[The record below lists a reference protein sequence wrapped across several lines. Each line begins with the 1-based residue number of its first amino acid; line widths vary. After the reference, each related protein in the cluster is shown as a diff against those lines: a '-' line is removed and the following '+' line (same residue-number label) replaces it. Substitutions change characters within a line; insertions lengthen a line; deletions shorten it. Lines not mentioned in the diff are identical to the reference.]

1 MPPKIAIIGYSFR
14 LPNTNAT
21 QFWTDLL
28 EGRNLVS
35 EVDPQRWA
43 IDTFLHPD
51 KTHPGTSYTFT
62 AGSVGDVSLFDAG
75 FFGISPREAANMDPQ
90 QRLLLELAWETL
102 ENSGIQA
109 ASLRGSQCGVYIGIS
124 SVDYAYRLAD
134 DLAVID
140 SSVATGNT
148 SSIAANRL
156 SYFYD
161 LRGPS
166 MAIDTACSS
175 SLVAFHQACR
185 SILSGETS
193 QALAGGVSLHLH
205 PYGFLTFSKASMLSR
220 KGCCNVF
227 DASGDGYVRS
237 EGGGLFFLK
246 DYDQAL
252 EDGDRILAVVAASA
266 VNTDGHK
273 AGLTVPSAA
282 GQISLL
288 RQAYEQAGIDPADID
303 YVEAHG
309 TGTAVGD
316 PIEARALGA
325 ALGQQ
330 RSQGNPL
337 PIGSIKS
344 TIGHLEPA
352 AGVAGLLKALFCIR
366 HRIIPATAGITRL
379 NPAIPFDDLNIEV
392 VQENRPLKKTGRVVI
407 GVNSFGFGGSNAHV
421 VLESH
426 QPGTSSGTGVGSSP
440 DVPLPF
446 LLSARSSEALKA
458 SARDLSEYL
467 RVHPGMALYDIAY
480 QSLFRRDWLE
490 QRALLFGTSHAE
502 IAGLLQG
509 FADDTPVS
517 GASLVM
523 NSDLEAPSGPA
534 FIYSGNGSQ
543 WFGMGKGLLNDPV
556 FRETVREID
565 GLFSTYADWSLLDEL
580 AGLKGAERYQ
590 YTEIAQP
597 ALFAIQVGMT
607 RMLRQRGIFP
617 VAVAGHSVGEIA
629 AAWACGALTL
639 KDAVAVIYHRSRL
652 QGTTK
657 GDGQMTAVG
666 LGVEAAGRLLRESG
680 LDSSLTLAGVNSP
693 KGVTIAGLPQ
703 FLTRME
709 SVLSAKGIFN
719 RRLDLDYAFHSPA
732 MDVLESDIR
741 KSLSSLTPVTGRVPF
756 CSVVTGDILD
766 GAGLDAEYWWLNI
779 RRPVLFEQAIRRLL
793 ADGVNVFVEIGPA
806 AILRGYLNDAL
817 QDAELPGR
825 VITTGIRGDDD
836 PQRIWEAAGQVI
848 LSGATVAW
856 QALFPRKGSFVE
868 LPNYPWQRERHWHA
882 VTAESCGL
890 LQRHK
895 IHPLL
900 GYCLPQHELTWENQ
914 LDTLLFPFLADH
926 QVGDAILFPGAG
938 FAELAL
944 AAAHAWHQGDCLEIE
959 ELEIR
964 SPLLLSENRSKSL
977 RLGIAPH
984 DGGFTVKAKD
994 LASSDPWELHATG
1007 RILKDSHA
1015 CVPGPRLSP
1024 LPVRTPDF
1032 TGHTHNLL
1040 TAAAGLGYGPG
1051 FQAIEQGWI
1060 DGSTA
1065 LAVFRFP
1072 AATGIEKSG
1081 YQLHPALLDCT
1092 FQLIIQLLKELF
1104 PAFEGSVFVP
1114 VRIGRITLRSGGA
1127 IPHTARATLLRRAP
1141 HSLTADFILYDAG
1154 GDPIASIKEARFRA
1168 VRLRNSR
1175 AEIHPDFLE
1184 YHAVAAPHPDTLPVV
1199 AVAYEQLRHELAE
1212 ARQRA
1217 AHKEVHRLY
1226 TDEVDPLLDALC
1238 SRFTL
1243 EAFQAIAGRRR
1254 LLTLEAI
1261 QELKAGNP
1269 SVSPFLDQLLFLAV
1283 DDGVVELSDVGYR
1296 VCDDDEEQAS
1306 AQDIWNSLIQ
1316 DYPDYFPII
1325 HNVGRV
1331 GLQLK
1336 ELLEGGLPQS
1346 KLPYRQISLPD
1357 LSRCVL
1363 GDGGRREIDLALQN
1377 LLIGALENLEEGRR
1391 LGIVEISDGLP
1402 LFAATVC
1409 QILDFS
1415 RSDYRL
1421 VTTNSGTVEEAR
1433 QLLEQFPA
1441 IGVQQLD
1448 ASAPE
1453 AELLLAGEQQQDL
1466 VIINDD
1472 FPTMQAACAALR
1484 RAWSL
1489 LAADGLL
1496 LLISRHPARWA
1507 DFVFGADPLWWF
1519 PAASGASLSRQQPP
1533 PFWQQRLEQYGFGSV
1548 ECLQF
1553 SPESTSGP
1561 CLLLARRVA
1570 AESAADQVPS
1580 AGSARLW
1587 LVIADEQGY
1596 PAKLAQQ
1603 LADSLRNQGDRAILA
1618 PPGTATA
1625 LTDLLRE
1632 ISASQGSVHGIVHLA
1647 GLHGLPMADDAAA
1660 CLEMQVGR
1668 CTLAT
1673 SLIQACEATQTAATC
1688 WLITAGAATHLLP
1701 ARKTAGGNRS
1711 VASLA
1716 DAALWGFGRTLM
1728 NETADDA
1735 IRLVDLENPD
1745 AIEIVAMALQKELE
1759 QVDGEQEI
1767 IITAAG
1773 GRFAPRLGLVPRP
1786 EPIAGKDHREAA
1798 PAIRLGFQFPG
1809 QLRNLRWEAHPD
1821 RAPAVDE
1828 LEVEVRATGLNFRDF
1843 MYTLGLLSDEAV
1855 ENGFAGPTLGMEFSG
1870 VVIAGGADVK
1880 GFRPGDQVVGFGP
1893 ASFGN
1898 RVITKAG
1905 AVSHLPAGLSF
1916 EAATTIPAA
1925 FFTAYYALHH
1935 LARLQEG
1942 EKVLI
1947 HGAAGGVGIAAIQ
1960 VAQWC
1965 GAEVYATAGTDEK
1978 RDFLRLLGVE
1988 QIFDSRSL
1996 AFADEILSRTGGAG
2010 IDVVL
2015 NSLSGEAINRNLRI
2029 LKPFGRFLE
2038 LGKRDFYE
2046 NTPIGLR
2053 PFRNNI
2059 SYFGIDADQLMGE
2072 RPDLTATL
2080 FQQIMALFAEG
2091 LFHPLPYQTF
2101 EADQIV
2107 DAFRY
2112 MQQSR
2117 QIGKIV
2123 VTYRNGITN
2132 VQRIDKPVPARLE
2145 LPEDATFLVTGG
2157 LSGFGLKSAEWL
2169 VEKGTR
2175 NLVLI
2180 SRSGPVSEEAR
2191 DVIAKLE
2198 RGGVAIHAAAC
2209 DVTDQAALS
2218 ALLEEIAGSLP
2229 PLKGVL
2235 HAAMVIDDGLVRSM
2249 DQNQIRG
2256 VLAPKI
2262 LGALHLHELTRAM
2275 ALDYFILYSS
2285 GTTLF
2290 GNPGQG
2296 NYVAANTWLESL
2308 AAFRQAVG
2316 LPVTCIGWGAI
2327 DDVGFLARNTEI
2339 KEALTSRMGGAA
2351 LNSAVALAA
2360 LESLLLANCSGL
2372 GVLKLDWKALSR
2384 FLPRADTPKF
2394 SELARLSSDGAA
2406 REETGPDIQRL
2417 LADLSES
2424 EIQAMVA
2431 GMLKQEV
2438 GEVLRIAPEKIREDR
2453 LLHDMGLDS
2462 LMGVELAVALESR
2475 FGVKLPI
2482 MALSD
2487 SPTITKLAQRLVLQL
2502 RGAQDAPEAG
2512 SGQEILDQVRQ
2523 VVSLHGAEVS
2533 SDAVEQFADD
2543 IQRGVVA
2550 PSERMIR

>member
-1 MPPKIAIIGYSFR
+1 MSPKIAIIGYSFR
-14 LPNTNAT
+14 LPNTDST
-21 QFWTDLL
+21 RFWTDLL

-35 EVDPQRWA
+35 QVDPQRWA
-43 IDTFLHPD
+43 IDTFSHPD

-62 AGSVGDVSLFDAG
+62 AGSLGDVSLFDAG

-102 ENSGIQA
+102 ENSGLQA
-109 ASLRGSQCGVYIGIS
+109 ARLRGSQCGVYIGIS

-134 DLAVID
+134 DLGVID
-140 SSVATGNT
+140 ASVATGNT

-175 SLVAFHQACR
+175 SLVAFHQACQ
-185 SILSGETS
+185 SILSGEIS

-220 KGCCNVF
+220 KGRCNVF

-246 DYDQAL
+246 NYDQAL
-252 EDGDRILAVVAASA
+252 KDGDRILAVVAASA
-266 VNTDGHK
+266 VNTDGRK

-316 PIEARALGA
+316 PIEARALGE

-330 RSQGNPL
+330 RPQGNPL

-344 TIGHLEPA
+344 TIGHMEPA

-366 HRIIPATAGITRL
+366 HRIIPATVGITRL

-392 VQENRPLKKTGRVVI
+392 VQENRPLQKTGRVVI
-407 GVNSFGFGGSNAHV
+407 GINSFGFGGSNAHV
-421 VLESH
+421 ILENH
-426 QPGTSSGTGVGSSP
+426 QPVTAFASEPTPSQE
-440 DVPLPF
+440 VPLPF

-467 RVHPGMALYDIAY
+467 RTHPGVALYDIAY

-490 QRALLFGTSHAE
+490 QRALLFGTSHTETAD
-502 IAGLLQG
+502 LLQG

-517 GASLVM
+517 GASLAT

-556 FRETVREID
+556 FRETIREID
-565 GLFSTYADWSLLDEL
+565 ALFSVYADWSLLDEL
-580 AGLKGAERYQ
+580 EGLKGAERYQ

-597 ALFAIQVGMT
+597 ALFAIQVGIT

-639 KDAVAVIYHRSRL
+639 KDAVEVIYHRSRL

-666 LGVEAAGRLLRESG
+666 LGMEAAGQLLRESG
-680 LDSSLTLAGVNSP
+680 LDSALTLAGVNSA

-703 FLTRME
+703 FLSRME
-709 SVLSAKGIFN
+709 SVLSAQGIFN

-732 MDVLESDIR
+732 MDLLECDIK
-741 KSLSSLTPVTGRVPF
+741 KSLSGLAPTQGSVPF
-756 CSVVTGDILD
+756 CSAVTGEFLD
-766 GAGLDAEYWWLNI
+766 GTGLDAEYWWLNI
-779 RRPVLFEQAIRRLL
+779 RRPVLFDQAIRRML
-793 ADGVNVFVEIGPA
+793 ADGINVFLEIGPA

-817 QDAELPGR
+817 QDADLPGR
-825 VITTGIRGDDD
+825 VIVTGIRGDDD
-836 PQRIWEAAGQVI
+836 PQRVWEAAGQAI
-848 LSGATVAW
+848 LSGASVDW

-914 LDTLLFPFLADH
+914 LDTQLLPFLADH
-926 QVGDAILFPGAG
+926 MIGDAVLFPGAG

-959 ELEIR
+959 ELEIS
-964 SPLLLSENRSKSL
+964 SPLLLAENRSKSI
-977 RLGIAPH
+977 RLCIAPH

-994 LASSDPWELHATG
+994 LASSDPWEIHATG

-1015 CVPGPRLSP
+1015 CAPGAKLFP

-1032 TGHTHNLL
+1032 TGQTHNLL
-1040 TAAAGLGYGPG
+1040 TTAVGLGYGPS
-1051 FQAIEQGWI
+1051 FQAIERGWI
-1060 DGSTA
+1060 EGATA
-1065 LAVFRFP
+1065 LAVFRPP
-1072 AATGIEKSG
+1072 AIDNEPSE
-1081 YQLHPALLDCT
+1081 YQLHPALLDCA
-1092 FQLIIQLLKELF
+1092 FQLIIQLLKEFL
-1104 PAFEGSVFVP
+1104 PVFEGSVFVP
-1114 VRIGRITLRSGGA
+1114 VRIGRIMIWSGGA
-1127 IPHTARATLLRRAP
+1127 IPHAARATLLRRAP
-1141 HSLTADFILYDAG
+1141 HSLSADFIIYDAG

-1168 VRLRNSR
+1168 VRLRGGR
-1175 AEIHPDFLE
+1175 AGIQPDFLE
-1184 YHAVAAPHPDTLPVV
+1184 YHTVAAPHPDPLPVA

-1212 ARQRA
+1212 AVQRA

-1243 EAFQAIAGRRR
+1243 EAFQAIAGSRRM
-1254 LLTLEAI
+1254 LTLETIHEI
-1261 QELKAGNP
+1261 QAENP
-1269 SVSPFLDQLLFLAV
+1269 SVSPFLDQLLSLAI
-1283 DDGVVELSDVGYR
+1283 DDGVVELSELGYL
-1296 VCDDDEEQAS
+1296 VCDDGEGQAS

-1336 ELLEGGLPQS
+1336 ELLEGALPQAKRPS
-1346 KLPYRQISLPD
+1346 CQISFSD
-1357 LSRCVL
+1357 LTTRVL
-1363 GDGGRREIDLALQN
+1363 GDNGRREIDLALQN
-1377 LLIGALENLEEGRR
+1377 LLTGALENLEEGRR

-1402 LFAATVC
+1402 IFAAAVC

-1415 RSDYRL
+1415 RSDYHL
-1421 VTTNSGTVEEAR
+1421 VTTNSAMAEEAH
-1433 QLLEQFPA
+1433 QLLDQFPA
-1441 IGVQQLD
+1441 IGVLPLD
-1448 ASAPE
+1448 ASTSE
-1453 AELLLAGEQQQDL
+1453 AGVLLTGKQRQDL

-1472 FPTMQAACAALR
+1472 FPSMPVACAALR
-1484 RAWSL
+1484 QAWSL
-1489 LAADGLL
+1489 LASDGLL
-1496 LLISRHPARWA
+1496 LLIGRHPARWA
-1507 DFVFGADPLWWF
+1507 DFVFGADPQWWF
-1519 PAASGASLSRQQPP
+1519 SASNGANLSRQQPLS
-1533 PFWQQRLEQYGFGSV
+1533 FWQQLLEQHGFGSV
-1548 ECLQF
+1548 ESFEF
-1553 SPESTSGP
+1553 SGESATGP
-1561 CLLLARRVA
+1561 YLLLARRA
-1570 AESAADQVPS
+1570 AVESVIEQVPS
-1580 AGSARLW
+1580 AESARLW
-1587 LVIADEQGY
+1587 LIIADEQGY
-1596 PAKLAQQ
+1596 PASLAQQ
-1603 LADSLRNQGDRAILA
+1603 LAKNLRDHGDRVILT
-1618 PPGTATA
+1618 PPADA
-1625 LTDLLRE
+1625 DVLADLLRE
-1632 ISASQGSVHGIVHLA
+1632 ISASQGGTHGIVHLA
-1647 GLHGLPMADDAAA
+1647 GLHALSTGADATA
-1660 CLEMQVGR
+1660 CLEMQVDR

-1673 SLIQACEATQTAATC
+1673 SIIQACESTQTAAVC
-1688 WLITAGAATHLLP
+1688 WLITAGAASHLLP
-1701 ARKTAGGNRS
+1701 GCKTDSGNRP
-1711 VASLA
+1711 VASLV

-1728 NETADDA
+1728 NETADNA
-1735 IRLVDLENPD
+1735 IRLVDLEDPA
-1745 AIEIVAMALQKELE
+1745 AIEIVASALQKELE
-1759 QVDGEQEI
+1759 LADGEQEI

-1773 GRFAPRLGLVPRP
+1773 GRFAPRLALVPRP
-1786 EPIAGKDHREAA
+1786 EPLAGKDYREAA
-1798 PAIRLGFQFPG
+1798 PLIQLGFQFPG

-1821 RAPAVDE
+1821 RTPAVDE
-1828 LEVEVRATGLNFRDF
+1828 LVIEVWASGLNFRDF

-1870 VVIAGGADVK
+1870 VVIDSGADVK

-1905 AVSHLPAGLSF
+1905 AVAYLPTGLSF

-1996 AFADEILSRTGGAG
+1996 AFADEILSRTGGVG

-2091 LFHPLPYQTF
+2091 IFHPLPYQTF

-2132 VQRIDKPVPARLE
+2132 AQRTDKPVPARLE

-2157 LSGFGLKSAEWL
+2157 LSGFGLKTAEWL
-2169 VEKGTR
+2169 AEKGTR

-2191 DVIAKLE
+2191 DTIARLE
-2198 RGGVAIHAAAC
+2198 KSGVTIHAAAC
-2209 DVTDQAALS
+2209 DVTDRAALA
-2218 ALLEEIAGSLP
+2218 ALLEEVAGSLP
-2229 PLKGVL
+2229 PLKGVV
-2235 HAAMVIDDGLVRSM
+2235 HAAMVVDDGLVRSL
-2249 DQNQIRG
+2249 DQNQVRR

-2262 LGALHLHELTRAM
+2262 LGALYLHELTLAM
-2275 ALDYFILYSS
+2275 SLDYFILYSS

-2296 NYVAANTWLESL
+2296 NYVAANTWLEAL
-2308 AAFRQAVG
+2308 AALRQAAG
-2316 LPVTCIGWGAI
+2316 LPVTCAGWGAI

-2351 LNSAVALAA
+2351 LNSSVALDA
-2360 LESLLLANCSGL
+2360 LETLLLAKRSGL

-2384 FLPRADTPKF
+2384 FLPRAATPKF
-2394 SELARLSSDGAA
+2394 CELARLSGDNTA
-2406 REETGPDIQRL
+2406 REENAVDIQQL
-2417 LADLSES
+2417 IADLSDE
-2424 EIQAMVA
+2424 EIMATVI

-2438 GEVLRIAPEKIREDR
+2438 AEVLRIAPEKIREDR
-2453 LLHDMGLDS
+2453 LLQDMGLDS
-2462 LMGVELAVALESR
+2462 LMGVELAVALEAR

-2482 MALSD
+2482 MTLSD

-2502 RGAQDAPEAG
+2502 RGNKDP
-2512 SGQEILDQVRQ
+2512 QESNDSQQIVDQVRQ
-2523 VVSLHGAEVS
+2523 VVSLHGAEVT
-2533 SDAVEQFADD
+2533 SDDVEQFADD
-2543 IQRGVVA
+2543 IQSGVIS